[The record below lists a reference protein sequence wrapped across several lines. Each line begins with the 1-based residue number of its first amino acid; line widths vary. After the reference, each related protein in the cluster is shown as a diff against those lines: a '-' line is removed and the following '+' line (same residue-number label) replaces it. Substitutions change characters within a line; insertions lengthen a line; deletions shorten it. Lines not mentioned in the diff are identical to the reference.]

1 MIIPWLKTKVKN
13 SSAAKLQVANPC
25 AAYRDELYD
34 ASRFT
39 NENIAA
45 TATEKDRWIQTVENT
60 GWDYNDDNSTWGTL
74 RNHYSPPEA
83 KAGVT
88 ISFWAQVPTD
98 EEWHSIPNILA

>member
-1 MIIPWLKTKVKN
+1 MVENKSKN
-13 SSAAKLQVANPC
+13 SPAAKLQVANPF

-34 ASRFT
+34 ASRYT
-39 NENIAA
+39 DENIAA
-45 TATEKDRWIQTVENT
+45 TATEKDRLIQTVENT

-74 RNHYSPPEA
+74 RNRYSAPET